1 MYEIKT
7 EDVYEDFPSDKE
19 IFHSSNYA
27 TKSEYYDDSNK
38 LVIGKMKVETGGVAS
53 EEFIGLKPK
62 IYSFLKDNNEHKKA
76 KGVNRNVVATI
87 TLNKYKNVLLNKK
100 SLRHSINRI
109 QSKDHK
115 ISRNLWDQ
123 QDFFS
128 CFDDKIYIQNSGYDG
143 RVNCKKQLLTSI

>member
-7 EDVYEDFPSDKE
+7 EDVYEDFASDKE
-19 IFHSSNYA
+19 IFHPSNYA

-38 LVIGKMKVETGGVAS
+38 LVIRKMKVETGGVAS
-53 EEFIGLKPK
+53 EEFIWLKQK

-100 SLRHSINRI
+100 CLRHSINRI

-123 QDFFS
+123 QDLFS